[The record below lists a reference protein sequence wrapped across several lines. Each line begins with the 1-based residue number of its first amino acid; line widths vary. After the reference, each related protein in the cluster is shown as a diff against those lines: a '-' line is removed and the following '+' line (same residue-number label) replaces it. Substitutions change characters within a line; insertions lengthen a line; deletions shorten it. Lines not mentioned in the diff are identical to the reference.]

1 MVKKKV
7 SVEEKEMDCITEE
20 DFVTKCFW
28 GQWTAVISVHPHQL
42 SCSNKR
48 SRALSPH
55 FTRTLTSSPTQSL
68 SWTASSSCPRAGYVT
83 QGSKIKVWATKKEVD
98 SRVYPDQTH
107 CSYRMNTFNDKAK
120 KSAAHKHTEF
130 VRFRF
135 QQSGFKRFC
144 SSAKALASNVYIR
157 LSSFFIFFHLSP
169 SITLMALQDKCLQY
183 GQERVLKNTF
193 SISSL

>member
-1 MVKKKV
+1 MDSCNFGTPSPAQLLKQKV
-7 SVEEKEMDCITEE
+7 TCPFSTFHKHAH
-20 DFVTKCFW
+20 F
-28 GQWTAVISVHPHQL
+28 Q
-42 SCSNKR
+42 SNTVP
-48 SRALSPH
+48 LLNCL
-55 FTRTLTSSPTQSL
+55 F
-68 SWTASSSCPRAGYVT
+68 SCPRAGYVT